1 MADIT
6 GGRDPALTTALRRA
20 VGDPPYDAV
29 DWDVLARRIQSAV
42 AARRRVE
49 RPARW
54 WEHAAGWARAAVP
67 LALAAGIAAFALV
80 VTTRSS
86 VQSRSEPAASL
97 LGVVTGA
104 ESDQALVVS
113 VGGSTVDSFAAEVL
127 AQ

>member
-20 VGDPPYDAV
+20 VGDPPYGAV
-29 DWDVLARRIQSAV
+29 DWDVLARRIQSA

-54 WEHAAGWARAAVP
+54 WEHAAGWTRAAVP
-67 LALAAGIAAFALV
+67 IALAASIAAFALV